1 MVTNF
6 NNFLQ
11 ICFVEATKGV
21 MGVDAGRACIVLAD
35 GAFEV
40 RGALAAFECTTISA
54 NTLCIVQGMALFAS
68 RDFFTCLGFGFLL
81 PDSLEHV
88 RVGRGNVRLL
98 VESIK
103 FGGLII
109 DLFRILDCAF
119 LLEDDVWFLPR

>member
-1 MVTNF
+1 
-6 NNFLQ
+6 
-11 ICFVEATKGV
+11 
-21 MGVDAGRACIVLAD
+21 MGVDAGRACEVPAD

-40 RGALAAFECTTISA
+40 RGALAAFECATLSA
-54 NTLCIVQGMALFAS
+54 KVLCIVQGMALFAS
-68 RDFFTCLGFGFLL
+68 REIFTCLGFGFLL

-109 DLFRILDCAF
+109 VNFRIFDCA
-119 LLEDDVWFLPR
+119 